1 MNIFLF
7 KSQSL
12 AGTVL
17 KAIALDGW
25 VLKKTSSFSSCSC
38 CFWMCANDH
47 RFGNDILIELSNKH
61 KFEYINISTLIIHMN
76 IFSNEDCVLEGSP
89 KNKQFS
95 NVKRSI

>member
-12 AGTVL
+12 AGTIL

-25 VLKKTSSFSSCSC
+25 VLKKTGSFSSCS

-61 KFEYINISTLIIHMN
+61 MF
-76 IFSNEDCVLEGSP
+76 
-89 KNKQFS
+89 
-95 NVKRSI
+95 